1 MKIDQKVIDWMAAR
15 VIRGRNERNVTRQKL
30 ADGIGR
36 DIVYVIQL
44 EDGQIDPELPDLVAI
59 GKFLEIPIMEFFGPL
74 DNPVLANLLQD
85 FK

>member
-1 MKIDQKVIDWMAAR
+1 MKIDQEVIDRMAVR
-15 VIRGRNERNVTRQKL
+15 VIRGRNERNVTRQQL
-30 ADGIGR
+30 ADSMGR

-44 EDGQIDPELPDLVAI
+44 EDGQIEPELPDLVAM
-59 GKFLEIPIMEFFGPL
+59 GKFLDIPIMEFFGPQ